1 MRLTSAFAIIVLGSL
16 IGASQSGEAV
26 SKGHRAV
33 RAALSN
39 SHILY
44 FPPFKTRLI
53 LIYVHHRNT
62 LDKTRPHASQY
73 SNCRARAAPGKP
85 ISFSPMVL
93 PRRSLGAM
101 SLPSRFVDELN
112 HINGVHINEEALSVD
127 NPSRF
132 SLEQKASPL
141 QGAFP
146 HNQRPC
152 QKPVE
157 LHRADGCDTQAQ
169 HLVRSLRVPSGKIG
183 DNGLNHWLR
192 TRPHWLALGARR
204 HPGISPT
211 AAWPGGV
218 GHAHC
223 LARACSRLAG
233 FSMGFGIPSALVDEE
248 QLPWTNI
255 LVRSPGAAAC
265 TCACAAPPL
274 TAEGAATRRR
284 RRPRP
289 KMCGL

>member
-1 MRLTSAFAIIVLGSL
+1 
-16 IGASQSGEAV
+16 
-26 SKGHRAV
+26 
-33 RAALSN
+33 
-39 SHILY
+39 
-44 FPPFKTRLI
+44 
-53 LIYVHHRNT
+53 
-62 LDKTRPHASQY
+62 
-73 SNCRARAAPGKP
+73 
-85 ISFSPMVL
+85 MVL

-157 LHRADGCDTQAQ
+157 LRRADGCDTQAQ

-211 AAWPGGV
+211 AAWPGGR
-218 GHAHC
+218 
-223 LARACSRLAG
+223 ARSLPRSGVLPAGRVQHGVWHSFRLG
-233 FSMGFGIPSALVDEE
+233 G
-248 QLPWTNI
+248 
-255 LVRSPGAAAC
+255 RGAAALDQHS
-265 TCACAAPPL
+265 CAQPWRCGMHVCLRRAAPH
-274 TAEGAATRRR
+274 R
-284 RRPRP
+284 
-289 KMCGL
+289 